1 MFMTEFYDEST
12 IAPEIV
18 FLVADDTRA
27 TVRFV
32 MNASTV
38 WGERYRNDY
47 YITIECADGK
57 IVSVDELFD
66 TKNLFDTV
74 DNTHLG

>member
-1 MFMTEFYDEST
+1 
-12 IAPEIV
+12 
-18 FLVADDTRA
+18 
-27 TVRFV
+27 